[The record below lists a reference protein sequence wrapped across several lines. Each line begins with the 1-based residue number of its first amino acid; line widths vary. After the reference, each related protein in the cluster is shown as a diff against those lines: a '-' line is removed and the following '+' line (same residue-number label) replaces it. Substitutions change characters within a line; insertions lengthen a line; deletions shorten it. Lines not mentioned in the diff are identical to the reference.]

1 MTRFLSLTLLAGL
14 VATVGSLSAQEAASP
29 EARLRETL
37 RATTLQLRSAQNDL
51 STAQAAR
58 DALAAEKTA
67 VETELAKFQKQ
78 LVADRLDNDKT
89 VAGQKAIV
97 AAQAAE
103 LSATRAELEKTR
115 ASLAKVVDYAR
126 KTEAERNTLTS
137 RVAQL
142 ETQAEDQIGRNVAL
156 YKLGNEILDRYA
168 KFGLGQAIIA
178 REPFIG
184 TTRVK
189 LENQVQDYGDK
200 LRAERIKPHVAAPV
214 DATAPASASANP

>member
-37 RATTLQLRSAQNDL
+37 RSTTLQLRTSQNDL

-58 DALAAEKTA
+58 DALATEKTA
-67 VETELAKFQKQ
+67 LETELAKFQKQ

-89 VAGQKAIV
+89 VASQKAIV
-97 AAQAAE
+97 AGQAAE

-126 KTEAERNTLTS
+126 KTETERNALTS

-189 LENQVQDYGDK
+189 LENQVQDYGDQ
-200 LRAERIKPHVAAPV
+200 LRAQRIKLPVAAPV
-214 DATAPASASANP
+214 EAVAPAPASANP